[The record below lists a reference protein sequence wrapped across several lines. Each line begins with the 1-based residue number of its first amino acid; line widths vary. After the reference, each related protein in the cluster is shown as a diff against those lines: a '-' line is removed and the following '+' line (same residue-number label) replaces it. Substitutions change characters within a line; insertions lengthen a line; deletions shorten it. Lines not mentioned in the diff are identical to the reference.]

1 MSRITNPHDR
11 CFQQLMSQPD
21 NAHAFFRRYLFPEL
35 LATIDLNTLE
45 LQEGSKVTQAFQ
57 QLHTDILYQVDFR
70 TTTDQGKP
78 QKGYLY
84 AIVEHQSTPDPA
96 MAVRLWQYKTARS
109 ADESCSGRLPAPV
122 HSLVFYHGQQTPYP
136 YTLGL
141 RSCFRTSKQ
150 AEYTL
155 QGPPQLID
163 LQQQAD
169 QKLLT
174 ADHAGLCSAIFL
186 SMYGIRMFIRL

>member
-35 LATIDLNTLE
+35 LATIDLDTLE
-45 LQEGSKVTQAFQ
+45 LQEDSKVTQAFQ

-96 MAVRLWQYKTARS
+96 MAVRLWQYKTALLMNHVQDDYLHPFIVWCFITVNKHPILILWVCAVASVPPNKPNTPCR
-109 ADESCSGRLPAPV
+109 
-122 HSLVFYHGQQTPYP
+122 YH
-136 YTLGL
+136 
-141 RSCFRTSKQ
+141 
-150 AEYTL
+150 
-155 QGPPQLID
+155 
-163 LQQQAD
+163 
-169 QKLLT
+169 
-174 ADHAGLCSAIFL
+174 L
-186 SMYGIRMFIRL
+186 S

>member
-96 MAVRLWQYKTARS
+96 MAVRLWQYKTALLMNHVQ
-109 ADESCSGRLPAPV
+109 DDYLPPV

-174 ADHAGLCSAIFL
+174 AD
-186 SMYGIRMFIRL
+186 R